1 MNNHPGIYAIVNKI
15 NGHRYVGSAVNI
27 AARWRI
33 HTYHLRKNN
42 HHSKHLQAAWNKYGK
57 EQFDF
62 IVLEKVVDIDELI
75 NIEQKYLD
83 KDFPEYN
90 TNTVAGSVLGF
101 RFSPETIKQL
111 SETHTGFR
119 HTEESKKKMSEIWSG
134 KPRGKYSE
142 ERVKKISESH
152 KGKKPNQNQLVALD
166 IGRRRSPTEEERKRI
181 SDSQKGYKPT
191 EETIEKLKAAWVIR
205 KARKTNV
212 A

>member
-15 NGHRYVGSAVNI
+15 NGHRYIGSAVNM
-27 AARWRI
+27 AARWRV

-62 IVLEKVVDIDELI
+62 VVLEVVDNVEKLI
-75 NIEQKYLD
+75 EVEQKYLD

-90 TNTVAGSVLGF
+90 TNMVAGSVLGF
-101 RFSPETIKQL
+101 RFSTEAIKKM
-111 SETHTGFR
+111 SESHSGFR
-119 HTEESKKKMSEIWSG
+119 HTEESKNKMSEIWSG

-142 ERVKKISESH
+142 ERVRKMSEGH
-152 KGKKPNQNQLVALD
+152 KGLKPNENQLAALD
-166 IGRRRSPTEEERKRI
+166 IGRRRSPTPEERKRI

-205 KARKTNV
+205 KARKAN
-212 A
+212 AA